1 MKRKLIKSASK
12 INGLLSFQ
20 KVHQRVKKKPGEAP
34 GTAVHTGQKVLDN
47 MLITVHDFDE
57 SHYISKDIKNLDEAE
72 KYLQSESKTWIQVRG
87 LHDVEKLQPI
97 WKYFNL
103 HPLVEEDIVNTT
115 QRPKVEPYDEY
126 VFIVLR
132 LIIHPKPE
140 AEAGN
145 SINEQVSII
154 LGENYVLTFQE
165 SDAPIFA
172 PITKRLETVN
182 TRLRK
187 LGPDYLAYALIDC
200 IVDHY
205 FASLETI
212 DETIEQIEVEVIE
225 NPQKQHLQH
234 IHSLRSELMAF
245 RKSVWSLRDG
255 LNSLLRDESPL
266 VSNEVKLFTRDVYD
280 HLVQVIETLEN
291 SREMVYSLY
300 DMYMS
305 NLSNKM
311 NEVMKVLTII
321 ATIFIPLTFIAG
333 IYGMNFNPENSPWN
347 MPELNW
353 YWGYPFSLILMILMV
368 AAMVIFF
375 RRKKWL

>member
-12 INGLLSFQ
+12 INGLISFQ

-34 GTAVHTGQKVLDN
+34 GTAVHTGHKVLDN
-47 MLITVHDFDE
+47 VLVTVHDFDE
-57 SHYISKDIKNLDEAE
+57 NHYISKDIKNLDEAD

-87 LHDVEKLQPI
+87 LHDVEKLKPI
-97 WKYFNL
+97 WKQFKL
-103 HPLVEEDIVNTT
+103 HPLVEEDIVSIN

-126 VFIVLR
+126 IFVVLR
-132 LIIHPKPE
+132 LISNVKSDANE
-140 AEAGN
+140 WK

-154 LGENYVLTFQE
+154 LGQNYVLTFQE
-165 SDAPIFA
+165 SDAPIFS
-172 PITKRLETVN
+172 PITKRLEMEG
-182 TRLRK
+182 TRLRR

-205 FASLETI
+205 YSSLDNM
-212 DETIEQIEVEVIE
+212 DESIERIEEEVIT
-225 NPQKQHLQH
+225 NPQKHHLQQ

-245 RKSVWSLRDG
+245 RKWVWSLRDG
-255 LNSLLRDESPL
+255 LNSLLRDESPFI
-266 VSNEVKLFTRDVYD
+266 SNEVKIFTRDVYD
-280 HLVQVIETLEN
+280 HLVQVIETIEN

-333 IYGMNFNPENSPWN
+333 IYGMNFNPETSPWN